1 MQYPHRSRHANVR
14 GTNTFG
20 EKVTIPGSGPA
31 ARTDAAASQ
40 SEPRSSVAVKR
51 SSSERVRSREP
62 EATAPTR
69 SEVVDVEASP
79 SSVVWA
85 PPLGAAE
92 IPRPWFTR
100 GPVRL
105 SRGVV
110 TLWRDAETHE
120 SDAILA

>member
-1 MQYPHRSRHANVR
+1 M
-14 GTNTFG
+14 
-20 EKVTIPGSGPA
+20 E
-31 ARTDAAASQ
+31 
-40 SEPRSSVAVKR
+40 VKR

-92 IPRPWFTR
+92 IPRPWLTR
-100 GPVRL
+100 RPVRL